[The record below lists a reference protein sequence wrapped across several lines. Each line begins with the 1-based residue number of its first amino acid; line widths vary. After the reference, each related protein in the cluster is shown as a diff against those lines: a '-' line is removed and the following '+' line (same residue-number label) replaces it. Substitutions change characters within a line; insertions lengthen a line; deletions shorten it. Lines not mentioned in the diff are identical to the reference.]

1 VHALFA
7 ALARATGT
15 ALQVESYQVS
25 SVTTGDDAQGQASLS
40 TRHHGE
46 ELTASATSTDILEA
60 SALAWLAL
68 AQRIAR
74 RPGPAVAPTRDIAA
88 SEARA

>member
-1 VHALFA
+1 MHVD
-7 ALARATGT
+7 
-15 ALQVESYQVS
+15 VESYAVHSVS
-25 SVTTGDDAQGQASLS
+25 SGEDAQGQASLS

>member
-1 VHALFA
+1 
-7 ALARATGT
+7 
-15 ALQVESYQVS
+15 
-25 SVTTGDDAQGQASLS
+25 LS

>member
-1 VHALFA
+1 MHVD
-7 ALARATGT
+7 
-15 ALQVESYQVS
+15 VESYAVHSVS
-25 SVTTGDDAQGQASLS
+25 GGEDAQGQASVS

-74 RPGPAVAPTRDIAA
+74 RPNMSATGAATAAPATTSATAEV
-88 SEARA
+88 RA